1 MGHSDQPPDLNLP
14 ITVMIVDDDHLVC
27 ATVARL
33 LGRRRDLRVI
43 EAFTSGFAAL
53 DAAVAQPPNV
63 MVVDISMPAM
73 GGREL
78 TLRGRELLAG
88 TRFIAYTSLADER
101 SISGVL
107 QAGAAGVVYKDAPVE
122 ALADAIRATHAGLS
136 VLSPRFCREHAQ
148 PRPVEDF
155 SETEATVLH
164 LVSLGMTNDQI
175 AQRVGLSASTVKYH
189 IARLSERLG
198 ANNRVTLAVA
208 AVQLGLAGSP
218 PMDRDG

>member
-43 EAFTSGFAAL
+43 GAFTSGFAAL

-78 TLRGRELLAG
+78 TSIFHGGRVWCWL
-88 TRFIAYTSLADER
+88 
-101 SISGVL
+101 
-107 QAGAAGVVYKDAPVE
+107 APV
-122 ALADAIRATHAGLS
+122 AS
-136 VLSPRFCREHAQ
+136 M
-148 PRPVEDF
+148 
-155 SETEATVLH
+155 
-164 LVSLGMTNDQI
+164 LV
-175 AQRVGLSASTVKYH
+175 
-189 IARLSERLG
+189 
-198 ANNRVTLAVA
+198 
-208 AVQLGLAGSP
+208 
-218 PMDRDG
+218 